1 MKTSAAAALMIIAA
15 ALMSTFTTGC
25 AQNREVAAAQRENAD
40 LRARVAALESQVAQ
54 LKDEQA
60 RSPIT
65 IDGLTFSKLEVGE
78 LRLAP
83 KPVKPAERE
92 MYGVVGNGHL
102 IITGNNAYTGT
113 VDNVRQAGGYSVIDL
128 KKTATAATTT
138 TTTKATSTT
147 TTTPAK

>member
-1 MKTSAAAALMIIAA
+1 MKSSAVAIVIIVTV
-15 ALMSTFTTGC
+15 LMSTFTTGC

-54 LKDEQA
+54 LKDDQT

-78 LRLAP
+78 LRLSP

-113 VDNVRQAGGYSVIDL
+113 VDNVRQTGGYNVTDL

>member
-1 MKTSAAAALMIIAA
+1 MKASAAVVMIIAT
-15 ALMSTFTTGC
+15 ALVSTFNTGC
-25 AQNREVAAAQRENAD
+25 AQNREAAVAQRENAE
-40 LRARVAALESQVAQ
+40 LRARVATLESQVAQ

-65 IDGLTFSKLEVGE
+65 VDGLTLSKLEVGE

-83 KPVKPAERE
+83 RPVKPAERE

-102 IITGNNAYTGT
+102 IISGSNTYIGT
-113 VDNVRQAGGYSVIDL
+113 VDNVRQTGGFNVTDL
-128 KKTATAATTT
+128 KKTATPASTT
-138 TTTKATSTT
+138 TTTKATSPT

>member
-1 MKTSAAAALMIIAA
+1 MKSSAVAIVIIVTV
-15 ALMSTFTTGC
+15 LMSTFTTGC

-54 LKDEQA
+54 LKDDQT

-102 IITGNNAYTGT
+102 IITGNNTYTGT